1 MFSAD
6 RRAYPDAVAE
16 TDAGAV
22 TGADAGTDARTDDGD
37 ARADASS
44 LRKSDARAL
53 VTTDDRS
60 ALIEADA
67 SALLVGSLLERQAYG
82 SYRLWCFIRC
92 ASAARGALG
101 PVLERIRGTSPVET

>member
-1 MFSAD
+1 MPAVDMFSAD

-53 VTTDDRS
+53 VATDNRS
-60 ALIEADA
+60 PFLKTDA
-67 SALLVGSLLERQAYG
+67 SALLVGSLLERPDYG
-82 SYRLWCFIRC
+82 CYRLR
-92 ASAARGALG
+92 
-101 PVLERIRGTSPVET
+101 

>member
-1 MFSAD
+1 MPAVELLGAHGRAD
-6 RRAYPDAVAE
+6 ADAFPK

-22 TGADAGTDARTDDGD
+22 TITYTGTDARTDDGD

-53 VTTDDRS
+53 VATDNRS

-67 SALLVGSLLERQAYG
+67 SALLLITVLERQEYG
-82 SYRLWCFIRC
+82 
-92 ASAARGALG
+92 
-101 PVLERIRGTSPVET
+101 